1 VSEISPQPGPG
12 HSAKWV
18 AAGIFLSR
26 IAGLVREMIFAR
38 YFGTSV
44 SADAWRAAIRMPNVL
59 QNLLG
64 EGTLSA
70 SFIPQYARLLEEGR
84 EEDAGRLAG
93 AVFALLI
100 AGAGALAL
108 VGVLLAPVLVSVF
121 TPGFEGL
128 QRELTIRLV
137 RIIFPMAGVLVL
149 SAWSLGILNSHR
161 RFFVSYVAP
170 VAWNAAMIAA
180 LLIWGGTL
188 LQEDLIVVFGWAALV
203 GGGLQFGVQLPWV
216 LTLERSL
223 RIRWDTRMREVRATV
238 RNAGPAILGRGVVQ
252 VSTYVDVFLAS
263 FLAAGSVATLG
274 YAQTLYVLPVS
285 LFGMSVAAAELPELS
300 RRRSEALGILQAR
313 VVAGLRQIA
322 FLVIPTAI
330 GYIVI
335 GDYLVAALFQR
346 GDFTAVDTLWAHT
359 VLIGYSVG
367 LMASTATRLFSSAY
381 FAMEDTRT
389 PAKFAAVRVA
399 LAAALGASLMMV
411 GRGYEMGGAPLGAA
425 GLALGSG
432 IAAWLEWTLLNRELR
447 RRIGTVLPPARVL
460 LQMLLAAG
468 VAAAAARGATFLLP
482 PLHPVLTGAIV
493 LSLFGAVYF
502 AVTAALGLPE
512 VGRLLARVRR
522 RAG

>member
-1 VSEISPQPGPG
+1 MIR
-12 HSAKWV
+12 SAHLV

-84 EEDAGRLAG
+84 EAEAGRLAG
-93 AVFALLI
+93 AVFALLV

-108 VGVLLAPVLVSVF
+108 VGVVLAPVLVTVF
-121 TPGFEGL
+121 TPGFEGV
-128 QRELTIRLV
+128 QREITIRLV

-170 VAWNAAMIAA
+170 VVWNAAMIAA
-180 LLIWGGTL
+180 LLIWGGAL
-188 LQEDLIVVFGWAALV
+188 VQEDLIVVFGWAALV

-216 LTLERSL
+216 LRLERSL
-223 RIRWDTRMREVRATV
+223 RIRWDTRMPEVRATV
-238 RNAGPAILGRGVVQ
+238 RNAGPAVLGRGVVQ

-263 FLAAGSVATLG
+263 FLVAGSVATLG

-300 RRRSEALGILQAR
+300 RKRMEALSILQDR

-322 FLVIPTAI
+322 FLVIPTAV
-330 GYIVI
+330 GYIFI

-346 GDFTAVDTLWAHT
+346 GDFTAVDTRWTHT

-381 FAMEDTRT
+381 FAMEDTKT
-389 PAKFAAVRVA
+389 PAKYAAVRVA
-399 LAAALGASLMMV
+399 LAAVLGGGLMLV
-411 GRGYEMGGAPLGAA
+411 GRGFEIGGAPLGVA

-432 IAAWLEWTLLNRELR
+432 IAAWLEWTLLRRELR
-447 RRIGTVLPPARVL
+447 RRLGEVLPPVGVL
-460 LQMLLAAG
+460 LRMLG
-468 VAAAAARGATFLLP
+468 AAAAAAAVARGTAVLVP
-482 PLHPVLTGAIV
+482 GWHPILAGA
-493 LSLFGAVYF
+493 LALGMFGAVYF
-502 AVTAALGLPE
+502 AVTSALGLPE
-512 VGRLLARVRR
+512 ARRLTGRIRR
-522 RAG
+522 RLK